1 MCASEHRSVKLGRLP
16 RTFRPEIPHWS
27 ALKMGAAPVT
37 VPTVCSYTD
46 RLPANLGVMLNDRLG
61 CCAEAGYGHALQ
73 VWSVAAGKPILTEP
87 DSSIEAL
94 YETQG
99 YVQGQPSTDQGT
111 VLQSLLAYLVQTAA
125 PVGGLPKLA
134 AFVELDPT
142 NEDDLNRATYESGL
156 VYLGFTVP
164 AYAQQTLDTLGSTL
178 DVVPGGD
185 TTVIGGHCVL
195 SAGYRP
201 GLREIISYGNAGYAM
216 TTAFWKANVDE
227 CYALVSEEFCEAN
240 GLTPLGQTL
249 EFWDQQMV
257 GIKGV
262 V

>member
-1 MCASEHRSVKLGRLP
+1 MKYGRLP
-16 RTFRPEIPHWS
+16 RAFSPAVPHWS
-27 ALKMGAAPVT
+27 ALRMGAPAT
-37 VPTVCSYTD
+37 SVPSVCSYTAK
-46 RLPANLGVMLNDRLG
+46 LPSSLGVMLNNLLG

-73 VWSVAAGKPILTEP
+73 VWSVAAGKPILTVP
-87 DSSIEAL
+87 DSSVEAL
-94 YETQG
+94 YGTQG
-99 YVQGQPSTDQGT
+99 YVPGNPGTDRGT
-111 VLQSLLAYLVQTAA
+111 VLQSLLTYLVQTQN

-156 VYLGFTVP
+156 IYLGFSVP
-164 AYAQQTLDTLGSTL
+164 AYAQQALDTLGSTL
-178 DVVPGGD
+178 DVVSGGD
-185 TTVIGGHCVL
+185 TTVVGGHCVL

-227 CYALVSEEFCEAN
+227 AYALVSPEFCEAN
-240 GLTPLGQTL
+240 GLTPLGQTI

-257 GIKGV
+257 AIRGV
-262 V
+262 A